1 MVACWF
7 IQSAKRNHYC
17 ALVHAERDP
26 QKYRETMLSL
36 GKYDCSDIHQ
46 WEGGSFT
53 FHPLVKCSCKKCTA
67 DVEVFIEKLQCPRE
81 HYHSANV
88 LKCMAYEIEWHERA
102 KNAEQV
108 IDPELG
114 KGHSNL
120 PESTFSFLT
129 KFRAKDINLHRKH
142 HQASTNLELI
152 ESNMTWCFK
161 NRGPEYHWI
170 TDLYSS
176 LGLPILDGIQQMV

>member
-1 MVACWF
+1 MFPVESTTALFRQEASQLVVACWF

-36 GKYDCSDIHQ
+36 GKYDCS
-46 WEGGSFT
+46 
-53 FHPLVKCSCKKCTA
+53 
-67 DVEVFIEKLQCPRE
+67 
-81 HYHSANV
+81 
-88 LKCMAYEIEWHERA
+88 EIEWHERA

-120 PESTFSFLT
+120 PESTFSVLT